1 MRKIILGSR
10 SPRRRELFKILS
22 LPFVTE
28 ESDYEEDL
36 TKKLTPKKLAVTMS
50 QGKARAVAKNK
61 KDAIVIAADTL
72 IAFQNKIL
80 GKPRSRK
87 HAFAMLSK
95 MSGRVHSVITGY
107 TIIDTKTK
115 KNLSKAIETKVYFRK
130 LKPQEIKNYIKTDQP
145 LDKAGAYGIQ
155 GLGQLLIQKIEGD
168 YSNVVGLPLSSLVQ
182 SLEKFNVNVL

>member
-1 MRKIILGSR
+1 MRKIILASR
-10 SPRRRELFKILS
+10 SPRRRELFKILD

-36 TKKLTPKKLAVTMS
+36 TKKLTPKQLAVTMS
-50 QGKARAVAKNK
+50 RGKARAVAKNK

-72 IAFQNKIL
+72 ISFQNKIL
-80 GKPRSRK
+80 GKPHSRK
-87 HAFAMLSK
+87 HAFVMLSK
-95 MSGRVHSVITGY
+95 MSGKVHSVITGY

-115 KNLSKAIETKVYFRK
+115 KILSKAIETKVYFRK

-155 GLGQLLIQKIEGD
+155 GLGQLLIQKIEGNH
-168 YSNVVGLPLSSLVQ
+168 SNVVGLPLGALVQ
-182 SLEKFNVNVL
+182 SLKKFNVNIL